1 MEINETFIPLADK
14 DCVKTFKKTNYKPSE
29 ELIKKL
35 EERAKLNRKN
45 KNNYKK
51 NKHLR
56 RK

>member
-1 MEINETFIPLADK
+1 MNVNKTLVPIADK
-14 DCVKTFKKTNYKPSE
+14 DCVKTFKKLDYKPSE

-35 EERAKLNRKN
+35 EERAKINRQN
-45 KNNYKK
+45 KKNYKK

>member
-1 MEINETFIPLADK
+1 MNVNETLVPIADK
-14 DCVKTFKKTNYKPSE
+14 DCVKTFKKLDYKPSE

-35 EERAKLNRKN
+35 EERAKINRQN
-45 KNNYKK
+45 KKNYKK

>member
-1 MEINETFIPLADK
+1 MNVNETLVPIADK
-14 DCVKTFKKTNYKPSE
+14 DCPKTFEKLNYKPSE

-35 EERAKLNRKN
+35 EERAKINRQN
-45 KNNYKK
+45 KKNYKK

>member
-1 MEINETFIPLADK
+1 MNINETLVPIADK
-14 DCVKTFKKTNYKPSE
+14 DCVKTFKKLDYKPSE

-35 EERAKLNRKN
+35 ELRAKINRQN
-45 KNNYKK
+45 KKNYKR